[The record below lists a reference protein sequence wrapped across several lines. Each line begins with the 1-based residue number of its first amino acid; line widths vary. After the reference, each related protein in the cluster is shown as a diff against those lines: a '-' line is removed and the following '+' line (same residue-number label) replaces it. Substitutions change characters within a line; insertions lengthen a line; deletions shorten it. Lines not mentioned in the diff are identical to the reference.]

1 MVPIDSRSMRQTS
14 MMKPNNFLWS
24 FTNTRKNL
32 PIFPLAAR
40 AANAMDTLRYNPIIN
55 MRLSIKN
62 SILQTWNNEG
72 AEISPNAEGIINYT
86 DESGLT
92 QPAYAEYKGRTC
104 NLYVRPRN
112 APNHEK
118 TIGVGATI
126 DDIAQAMDLYPS
138 MRDKL
143 IFLAIGLLMGWQ
155 ILAPMANKILS

>member
-1 MVPIDSRSMRQTS
+1 MVQDLILMDFIER
-14 MMKPNNFLWS
+14 WS
-24 FTNTRKNL
+24 FKVFGKKIPVFQIVEVAENGWIKS
-32 PIFPLAAR
+32 IVLAKWVR
-40 AANAMDTLRYNPIIN
+40 R
-55 MRLSIKN
+55 KN

-72 AEISPNAEGIINYT
+72 AEISANAEGIINYT

-126 DDIAQAMDLYPS
+126 DDIAQAMDLNPS

-143 IFLAIGLLMGWQ
+143 IFMVIG
-155 ILAPMANKILS
+155 ILAGWLIFGPMINKILS